1 MKIVNDIIK
10 EVEKELQSSQT
21 KVSKKN
27 VGYVTEVKDEVVFID
42 GLSDSPYGEMVDFE
56 GSSKKITRLGYVVTK
71 LRINNMKA
79 LSLKIITPKK
89 VVLEDEVYSVTAPGM
104 AGELTILPTHIPLFA
119 VLKEGVVTIRKE
131 KDESLFSIGGGYI
144 ETDGKTLHLL
154 VSRAFGQDELD
165 EKDIEEARK
174 KAEKLLSETKDET
187 ERQHAMQALRRSFI
201 DMKVLKRVRRKGA
214 HPRV

>member
-1 MKIVNDIIK
+1 
-10 EVEKELQSSQT
+10 
-21 KVSKKN
+21 
-27 VGYVTEVKDEVVFID
+27 
-42 GLSDSPYGEMVDFE
+42 
-56 GSSKKITRLGYVVTK
+56 
-71 LRINNMKA
+71 MKA

>member
-1 MKIVNDIIK
+1 
-10 EVEKELQSSQT
+10 
-21 KVSKKN
+21 
-27 VGYVTEVKDEVVFID
+27 
-42 GLSDSPYGEMVDFE
+42 
-56 GSSKKITRLGYVVTK
+56 
-71 LRINNMKA
+71 MKA
-79 LSLKIITPKK
+79 VILAAGKGTRMG
-89 VVLEDEVYSVTAPGM
+89 DEVYSVTAPGM